1 MMRVLLFSPVR
12 GETSCV
18 KFRQNAE
25 TVGNSYN
32 ALVPASNTARLKK
45 NGRHWSPGEG
55 GFVVFW
61 NSGKRKNRRK
71 ILRERKRERRKERKK
86 DRKKRRRTEDTCN
99 RDFDCTSL
107 QMSIVSFVVDIFT
120 TNASEKEI

>member
-25 TVGNSYN
+25 TTDDSYN

-55 GFVVFW
+55 GFVVLEFGQAEKSEK
-61 NSGKRKNRRK
+61 NSSSEKKKKKEKR
-71 ILRERKRERRKERKK
+71 IG
-86 DRKKRRRTEDTCN
+86 DTCN
-99 RDFDCTSL
+99 RDFNCTSL
-107 QMSIVSFVVDIFT
+107 QMSIVSYRSSSIFFLRMHRRKKFR
-120 TNASEKEI
+120 KERRGF